1 MGFNLSEWALNNRS
15 LTVYLMIVAVLAGLF
30 AFVRLGRNEDPSF
43 VIKTMVVQ
51 AAWPG
56 ASVDDMLKQ
65 VTERLE
71 RTLQETPKL
80 DFLRSFT
87 RAGVTTIF
95 VNLKDNTAAKEI
107 PDIWYHVRKSIGDM
121 RHTLP
126 TGVVGPGFND
136 EFGDT
141 FGIIYGFTADGFTHR
156 ELRDYVEDVRS
167 KLLHV
172 RDVSKIEILGAQ
184 DEKIFVEFSMEELA
198 SLGIDRSA
206 LIAALQAQNVVQPA
220 GSIQTGNETLSLRVS
235 GAFRS
240 EQDVANVNFAF
251 GGRMLRL
258 SDIAQIRRGF
268 ADPPQPLFR
277 VNGQPAIGLAIA
289 MRDGGD
295 ILALGKNIQQA
306 MADATAQLPFGIEPK
321 LVADQAATVESAI
334 SEFMT
339 SLWQA
344 VGIILVASFVSLGLR
359 PGMVIALAIPLTLVV
374 VFSVM
379 QISSIDM
386 QRISLG
392 ALIIALALMVDDAMT
407 TTDAMLTR
415 LAQGDD
421 KVQAATFAFR
431 TYAFAMLA
439 GTLVT
444 IAGFV
449 PVGFAASGAGE
460 YTFTLFAVVTIALIA
475 SWFVAVLFTPLLGVA
490 ILAPPKAAS
499 SSEPGWVFRTYRA
512 FLTGALRVKWL
523 TLAVTIAMF
532 VASIFAMR
540 LIPNQFFPSSD
551 RPELLVD
558 MTLPQNASIFAS
570 ETAARRLDDIL
581 KDDPDVARWS
591 TNVGRGAIRFYL
603 PLNVQLPNNF
613 FSQAVVVAKDV
624 PSRERLREKLE
635 KILAN
640 EFPSLVS
647 RVSTLELGP
656 PVGWPV
662 QYRISGPEIAQVRD
676 IALKL
681 AQVVAKNPQV
691 VHVNF
696 DWFEPARQV
705 RIQIDQNEA
714 RLLGLSSQALAGV
727 LNTVISGSA
736 ITQVRDDIYL
746 VDVIMRAT
754 DEQRVSLDT
763 LRSIQVPLPNG
774 RTVPLSQFATFQYD
788 QEQPL
793 VWRRDRIPTL
803 TVQADVRTGVLPE
816 TVVEALGPPIAE
828 LSKTLP
834 RPYQIAVGGVVEDS
848 AKAQASVIAVVPAML
863 LIMFTVLM
871 VQLRSFARLLIVLSV
886 GPLGL
891 IGVVAAL
898 LLSGKPLGF
907 VAILGILALLGMI
920 TKNAVILIGQIE
932 AERSQGKDVWQ
943 ATVDASS
950 TRFRPIMLTAISTVL
965 GMIPIAPTVFW
976 GPMAFAIMGGL
987 LVGTILT
994 LVFLPTLYVT
1004 WFRGKENSADS
1015 QPASARM
1022 RPRTS

>member
-1 MGFNLSEWALNNRS
+1 MGFNLSQWALNNRS
-15 LTVYLMIVAVLAGLF
+15 LTVYLMIVAVVAGLF
-30 AFVRLGRNEDPSF
+30 AFVKLGRNEDPSF

-95 VNLKDNTAAKEI
+95 VNLKDSAGAREI

-126 TGVVGPGFND
+126 AGVVGPGFND

-184 DEKIFVEFSMEELA
+184 DEKIFVEFRMEELA

-220 GSIQTGNETLSLRVS
+220 GTIQTGNEALSLRVS

-240 EQDVANVNFAF
+240 EEDVANVNFAV

-258 SDIAQIRRGF
+258 SDIARVRRGF

-295 ILALGKNIQQA
+295 ILALGRNVQRAIA
-306 MADATAQLPFGIEPK
+306 EATADLPVGVEPK
-321 LVADQAATVESAI
+321 LVADQAATVDSAI

-344 VGIILVASFVSLGLR
+344 VGIILVASFVSLGFR
-359 PGMVIALAIPLTLVV
+359 PGLVIASAIPLTLVV
-374 VFSVM
+374 VFSIM
-379 QISSIDM
+379 QISNIDM

-460 YTFTLFAVVTIALIA
+460 YTFSLFAVVTIALIV
-475 SWFVAVLFTPLLGVA
+475 SWFVAVLFAPLLGVA
-490 ILAPPKAAS
+490 ILAPPKAAK

-512 FLTGALRVKWL
+512 FLTWALRAKWL
-523 TLAVTIAMF
+523 TLAVTLGMF
-532 VASIFAMR
+532 VASLFAIR
-540 LIPNQFFPSSD
+540 LIPNQFFPASD
-551 RPELLVD
+551 RPELLID

-570 ETAARRLDDIL
+570 ETVARRLDDIL

-624 PSRERLREKLE
+624 GARERLRVKLE
-635 KILAN
+635 KVLAN
-640 EFPSLVS
+640 EFPNLVS

-656 PVGWPV
+656 PVGWPI
-662 QYRISGPEIAQVRD
+662 QYRVSGPEIAQVRE

-681 AQVVAKNPQV
+681 AQVVAKNTQV
-691 VHVNF
+691 VHVNY

-714 RLLGLSSQALAGV
+714 RLLGLSSQALAIV
-727 LNTVISGSA
+727 LNTVITGSA

-746 VDVIMRAT
+746 VDVITRAT
-754 DEQRVSLDT
+754 DEERLSLDT
-763 LRSIQVPLPNG
+763 LRSIQVPLTNG
-774 RTVPLSQFATFQYD
+774 RTVPLSQFASFTYD

-793 VWRRDRIPTL
+793 IWRRDRVPTL
-803 TVQADVRTGVLPE
+803 TVQADVKTGVLPA
-816 TVVEALGPPIAE
+816 TVVEALGPSIAE
-828 LSKTLP
+828 LNKTLQL
-834 RPYQIAVGGVVEDS
+834 PYRIAMGGVVEDS

-871 VQLRSFARLLIVLSV
+871 VQLRSFSRLFIVLSI

-898 LLSGKPLGF
+898 LLSGKPIGF

-932 AERSQGKDVWQ
+932 AERSQGKDIWQ

-950 TRFRPIMLTAISTVL
+950 TRFRP
-965 GMIPIAPTVFW
+965 
-976 GPMAFAIMGGL
+976 
-987 LVGTILT
+987 
-994 LVFLPTLYVT
+994 
-1004 WFRGKENSADS
+1004 
-1015 QPASARM
+1015 
-1022 RPRTS
+1022 

>member
-1 MGFNLSEWALNNRS
+1 MGFNLSEWALKNRS

-95 VNLKDNTAAKEI
+95 VNLKDNTSAKEI

-126 TGVVGPGFND
+126 AGVVGPGFND

-184 DEKIFVEFSMEELA
+184 DEKIFVEFSIEELA
-198 SLGIDRSA
+198 QLGIDRSA
-206 LIAALQAQNVVQPA
+206 LIAALQAQNIVQPA
-220 GSIQTGNETLSLRVS
+220 GTIQTGNETLSLRVS

-240 EQDVANVNFAF
+240 EQDVANVNFAV

-258 SDIAQIRRGF
+258 SDIAQVRRGF

-289 MRDGGD
+289 MREGGD
-295 ILALGKNIQQA
+295 ILALGKNIKRA
-306 MADATAQLPFGIEPK
+306 IAEASADLPVGIEPK
-321 LVADQAATVESAI
+321 LVADQAATVDSAI

-344 VGIILVASFVSLGLR
+344 VGIILAASFVSLGLR
-359 PGMVIALAIPLTLVV
+359 PGLVIALAIPLTLVV

-379 QISSIDM
+379 QMSSIDM

-415 LAQGDD
+415 LAAGDD
-421 KVQAATFAFR
+421 KVEAATFAFR

-532 VASIFAMR
+532 VASIFALR

-570 ETAARRLDDIL
+570 ETVVRRLDDIL

-624 PSRERLREKLE
+624 PARERLREKLE
-635 KILAN
+635 KVLAN
-640 EFPSLVS
+640 EFPNLVS

-705 RIQIDQNEA
+705 RIRIDQNEA
-714 RLLGLSSQALAGV
+714 RLLGLSSQVLASV
-727 LNTVISGSA
+727 LNTVISGSP

-746 VDVIMRAT
+746 VDVVMRAT
-754 DEQRVSLDT
+754 DEQRISLDT

-774 RTVPLSQFATFQYD
+774 RTVPLSQFATFSYD

-793 VWRRDRIPTL
+793 VWRRDRVPTL
-803 TVQADVRTGVLPE
+803 TVQADVRPGVLPE
-816 TVVEALGPPIAE
+816 TVVDALAPSIAE

-834 RPYQIAVGGVVEDS
+834 RPYQVVIGGVVEDS

-871 VQLRSFARLLIVLSV
+871 VQLRSFARLFIVLSV

-891 IGVVAAL
+891 IGVVGAL

-932 AERSQGKDVWQ
+932 AERGEGKSVWQ
-943 ATVDASS
+943 ATIDASS

-1004 WFRGKENSADS
+1004 WFGREESSSDRRV
-1015 QPASARM
+1015 PARA
-1022 RPRTS
+1022 

>member
-1 MGFNLSEWALNNRS
+1 MGFNLSQWALNNRS
-15 LTVYLMIVAVLAGLF
+15 LTVYLMIVAVVAGLF
-30 AFVRLGRNEDPSF
+30 AFVKLGRNEDPSF

-95 VNLKDNTAAKEI
+95 VNLKDSAGAREI

-126 TGVVGPGFND
+126 AGVVGPGFND

-184 DEKIFVEFSMEELA
+184 DEKIFVEFRMEELA

-220 GSIQTGNETLSLRVS
+220 GTIQTGNEALSLRVS

-240 EQDVANVNFAF
+240 EEDVANVNFAV

-258 SDIAQIRRGF
+258 SDIARVRRGF

-295 ILALGKNIQQA
+295 ILALGRNVQRAIA
-306 MADATAQLPFGIEPK
+306 EATADLPVGVEPK
-321 LVADQAATVESAI
+321 LVADQAATVDSAI

-344 VGIILVASFVSLGLR
+344 VGIILVASFVSLGFR
-359 PGMVIALAIPLTLVV
+359 PGLVIASAIPLTLVV
-374 VFSVM
+374 VFSIM
-379 QISSIDM
+379 QISNIDM

-460 YTFTLFAVVTIALIA
+460 YTFSLFAVVTIALIV
-475 SWFVAVLFTPLLGVA
+475 SWFVAVLFAPLLGVA
-490 ILAPPKAAS
+490 ILAPPKAAK

-512 FLTGALRVKWL
+512 FLTWALRAKWL
-523 TLAVTIAMF
+523 TLAVTLGMF
-532 VASIFAMR
+532 VASLFAIR
-540 LIPNQFFPSSD
+540 LIPNQFFPASD
-551 RPELLVD
+551 RPELLID

-570 ETAARRLDDIL
+570 ETVARRLDDIL

-624 PSRERLREKLE
+624 GARERLRVKLE
-635 KILAN
+635 KVLAN
-640 EFPSLVS
+640 EFPNLVS

-656 PVGWPV
+656 PVGWPI
-662 QYRISGPEIAQVRD
+662 QYRVSGPEIAQVRE

-681 AQVVAKNPQV
+681 AQVVAKNTQV
-691 VHVNF
+691 VHVNY

-714 RLLGLSSQALAGV
+714 RLLGLSSQALAIV
-727 LNTVISGSA
+727 LNTVITGSA

-746 VDVIMRAT
+746 VDVITRAT
-754 DEQRVSLDT
+754 DEERLSLDT
-763 LRSIQVPLPNG
+763 LRSIQVPLTNG
-774 RTVPLSQFATFQYD
+774 RTVPLSQFASFTYD

-793 VWRRDRIPTL
+793 IWRRDRVPTL
-803 TVQADVRTGVLPE
+803 TVQADV
-816 TVVEALGPPIAE
+816 
-828 LSKTLP
+828 KT
-834 RPYQIAVGGVVEDS
+834 
-848 AKAQASVIAVVPAML
+848 
-863 LIMFTVLM
+863 
-871 VQLRSFARLLIVLSV
+871 
-886 GPLGL
+886 
-891 IGVVAAL
+891 
-898 LLSGKPLGF
+898 
-907 VAILGILALLGMI
+907 
-920 TKNAVILIGQIE
+920 
-932 AERSQGKDVWQ
+932 
-943 ATVDASS
+943 
-950 TRFRPIMLTAISTVL
+950 
-965 GMIPIAPTVFW
+965 
-976 GPMAFAIMGGL
+976 
-987 LVGTILT
+987 
-994 LVFLPTLYVT
+994 
-1004 WFRGKENSADS
+1004 
-1015 QPASARM
+1015 
-1022 RPRTS
+1022 